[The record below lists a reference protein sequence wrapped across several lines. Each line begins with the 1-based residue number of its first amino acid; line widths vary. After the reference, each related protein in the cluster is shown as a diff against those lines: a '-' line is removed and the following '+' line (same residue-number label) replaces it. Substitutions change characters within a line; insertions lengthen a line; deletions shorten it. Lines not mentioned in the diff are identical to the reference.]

1 MSQIARVSTAVSAV
15 AKNTQSRV
23 GRGRSLRPRASENA
37 QAGADDVDRRR
48 ALFGLSTAALAS
60 ALSPL
65 SSIAAEE
72 EKAKKVVAVP
82 YAKYAVQ
89 AESSEEAINV
99 AKALKEAGARLYGAF
114 WCENCNKQKELLGK
128 EAMEYI
134 DYIECFPDG
143 VYQNSPG
150 HEDRVKPDGICDGYT
165 SAWPLWVIPKPDGE
179 EIGIQ
184 GQIKKPRDLQRLIK
198 EAKGEKTDLLKYFT
212 TLEVE

>member
-1 MSQIARVSTAVSAV
+1 MSQIARVSTAASAV

-37 QAGADDVDRRR
+37 QASADDVDRRR

-134 DYIECFPDG
+134 YYIECFPDG